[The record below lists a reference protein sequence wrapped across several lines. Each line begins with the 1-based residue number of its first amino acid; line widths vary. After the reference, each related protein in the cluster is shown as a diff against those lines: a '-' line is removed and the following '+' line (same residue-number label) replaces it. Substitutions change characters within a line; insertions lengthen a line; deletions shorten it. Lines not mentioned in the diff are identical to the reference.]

1 MKPMTVNEKK
11 HLFERMQQ
19 ISRGYWESS
28 ILFTGVKIG
37 LFNTLDTQPAGKRDA
52 RNVAG
57 KLIADGRAMEIL
69 LNALVA
75 LGFVIKKGDQY
86 LNHPCTSR
94 YLVAGKADYR
104 GNMLLHSLDMW
115 KQWGELAEIL
125 YSGSP
130 GTDLVDRLENRERV
144 EHFILAMHE
153 LARGPAEKIARLVR
167 PKSVKRFLD
176 VGGGP
181 GTYSF
186 AMLQKNPDISATIID
201 LKLPLQIA
209 KGLIIKKG
217 LTKSIRLVE
226 GNFLEADF
234 GEEYDLVLMSQILH
248 SNSPEECELLI
259 KKGYLALKD
268 GGRLVVHDFILNE
281 DKVSPTSAAIFA
293 VNMLV
298 NTERG
303 RTYTESQIREW
314 MEGSNFKD
322 LTLHDITPQSRAIV
336 ARR

>member
-1 MKPMTVNEKK
+1 MGPVNDKK

-28 ILFTGVKIG
+28 ILFTGVKVG
-37 LFNTLDTQPAGKRDA
+37 LFNVLDGQPIGQRGVSDIS
-52 RNVAG
+52 N
-57 KLIADGRAMEIL
+57 KLITNGRATEIL
-69 LNALVA
+69 LNALAA
-75 LGFVIKKGDQY
+75 LGLVIKRGDQY
-86 LNHPCTSR
+86 RNHPFTTR
-94 YLVAGKADYR
+94 YLVSGKSDYR
-104 GNMLLHSLDMW
+104 GHMLLHSLDMW
-115 KQWGELAEIL
+115 KQWGELSEIL

-130 GTDLVDRLENRERV
+130 ATDLVDRLEENKERV

-153 LARGPAEKIARLVR
+153 LAREPAEKIARLVR
-167 PKSVKRFLD
+167 PRSVKRFLD

-181 GTYSF
+181 GTYCF
-186 AMLQKNPDISATIID
+186 AMLKKNPDISATIID

-209 KGLIIKKG
+209 KGLITEKG

-226 GNFLEADF
+226 GNFLETDF
-234 GEEYDLVLMSQILH
+234 GEGYDLVLLSQILH

-281 DKVSPTSAAIFA
+281 DKVSPPSAAIFA

-303 RTYTESQIREW
+303 RTYTEGEIREW

-322 LTLHDITPQSRAIV
+322 FTLYDITPQSRAIV